1 MVVHQH
7 VGILK
12 IVTLGAQVKVV
23 DLDMFLGLFPQGLLL
38 HHLEGKLMCV
48 LMIDRI
54 RYYT

>member
-1 MVVHQH
+1 MVVQQH